1 MLKRIND
8 ALPGLVFGIVF
19 YGIVVQLIGVWF
31 VTDKISYS
39 IGLWYGIAIA
49 VGIAVNIATVIYDAT
64 AIYGQKDANRRIV
77 AKSLLRYIVVAVLL
91 FILGLFDFGNLIMA
105 FVGMLGLK
113 ISAYLL
119 PLFMKVTDRFSGRSD
134 ASSAGEMETE

>member
-31 VTDKISYS
+31 V
-39 IGLWYGIAIA
+39 AIA
-49 VGIAVNIATVIYDAT
+49 VGMAVNIATVIYDAT

-113 ISAYLL
+113 ISAYLQ

>member
-49 VGIAVNIATVIYDAT
+49 VGMAVNIATV
-64 AIYGQKDANRRIV
+64 IYGQKDANRRIV

-113 ISAYLL
+113 ISAYLQ

>member
-19 YGIVVQLIGVWF
+19 YGAVVQLIGVWF

-49 VGIAVNIATVIYDAT
+49 VGMAVNIAT

-91 FILGLFDFGNLIMA
+91 FILGLFNFGNLIMA

-113 ISAYLL
+113 ISAYLQ

>member
-91 FILGLFDFGNLIMA
+91 FKSDNGLCRYAGTQDFSVFTA
-105 FVGMLGLK
+105 FIYEG
-113 ISAYLL
+113 
-119 PLFMKVTDRFSGRSD
+119 DRQIFR
-134 ASSAGEMETE
+134 EK

>member
-49 VGIAVNIATVIYDAT
+49 VGMAVNIATVIYDAT

-91 FILGLFDFGNLIMA
+91 FIWI
-105 FVGMLGLK
+105 
-113 ISAYLL
+113 I
-119 PLFMKVTDRFSGRSD
+119 KVL
-134 ASSAGEMETE
+134 

>member
-49 VGIAVNIATVIYDAT
+49 VGMAVNIAT

-113 ISAYLL
+113 ISAYLQ

>member
-49 VGIAVNIATVIYDAT
+49 VGMHDNNATEIFDAT
-64 AIYGQKDANRRIV
+64 AKFVQKDAKPRNV
-77 AKSLLRYIVVAVLL
+77 AKTI
-91 FILGLFDFGNLIMA
+91 
-105 FVGMLGLK
+105 
-113 ISAYLL
+113 
-119 PLFMKVTDRFSGRSD
+119 
-134 ASSAGEMETE
+134 

>member
-49 VGIAVNIATVIYDAT
+49 VGIAAISPQSYMTRPPYMDKRMPIA
-64 AIYGQKDANRRIV
+64 G
-77 AKSLLRYIVVAVLL
+77 S
-91 FILGLFDFGNLIMA
+91 
-105 FVGMLGLK
+105 
-113 ISAYLL
+113 
-119 PLFMKVTDRFSGRSD
+119 
-134 ASSAGEMETE
+134 

>member
-49 VGIAVNIATVIYDAT
+49 VGMTRPPYMDKRMPIA
-64 AIYGQKDANRRIV
+64 G
-77 AKSLLRYIVVAVLL
+77 S
-91 FILGLFDFGNLIMA
+91 
-105 FVGMLGLK
+105 
-113 ISAYLL
+113 
-119 PLFMKVTDRFSGRSD
+119 
-134 ASSAGEMETE
+134 

>member
-77 AKSLLRYIVVAVLL
+77 VAVLL

-113 ISAYLL
+113 ISAYLQ

>member
-1 MLKRIND
+1 MGY
-8 ALPGLVFGIVF
+8 GLS
-19 YGIVVQLIGVWF
+19 Q
-31 VTDKISYS
+31 TKISYS

-91 FILGLFDFGNLIMA
+91 LYWDYLILEI
-105 FVGMLGLK
+105 
-113 ISAYLL
+113 
-119 PLFMKVTDRFSGRSD
+119 
-134 ASSAGEMETE
+134 

>member
-49 VGIAVNIATVIYDAT
+49 VGIAVNIATVISQDRSKITFKVYCCCGPV
-64 AIYGQKDANRRIV
+64 IYIGTI
-77 AKSLLRYIVVAVLL
+77 
-91 FILGLFDFGNLIMA
+91 
-105 FVGMLGLK
+105 
-113 ISAYLL
+113 
-119 PLFMKVTDRFSGRSD
+119 
-134 ASSAGEMETE
+134 

>member
-49 VGIAVNIATVIYDAT
+49 VGIAVSHI
-64 AIYGQKDANRRIV
+64 
-77 AKSLLRYIVVAVLL
+77 
-91 FILGLFDFGNLIMA
+91 
-105 FVGMLGLK
+105 
-113 ISAYLL
+113 
-119 PLFMKVTDRFSGRSD
+119 
-134 ASSAGEMETE
+134 